1 MKTSGLFC
9 LLLAALMV
17 TSIAFADTTGSI
29 RGTVA
34 DSSGAL
40 ISKAHVV
47 VTNEDTN
54 ETRTADTGVG
64 GAFQFLL
71 LPTGTYSLRVEQTGF
86 KSYLLHGIHLTVNQ
100 VATFNVTL
108 QVGQVSAK
116 VEVRANAAQVDTV
129 TTQVGTVIDTKPI
142 MDLPL
147 NGRDLYQLIA
157 LQPGITVP
165 GEAYANNPVY
175 GVTSGPNPSMA
186 FSSGG
191 GRLVMNNFMV
201 DGTDSNGTFAN
212 QPVIALIPDAVE
224 EFRVIT
230 NTFNAEL
237 GRNAGSVVNIITK
250 SGTNR
255 WHGNVFEFLRNDV
268 LNARNYFELRERR
281 LINSINSEVL

>member
-1 MKTSGLFC
+1 MKTLRLSS
-9 LLLAALMV
+9 LLLAASMV
-17 TSIAFADTTGSI
+17 TSLAFADTTGSI

-34 DSSGAL
+34 DASGAL
-40 ISKAHVV
+40 ISKAHVI

-54 ETRTADTGVG
+54 ETRTADTSVG

-71 LPTGTYSLRVEQTGF
+71 LPTGTYGLRVEQPGF

-129 TTQVGTVIDTKPI
+129 TTQVGSVIDTKPI

-165 GEAYANNPVY
+165 GNTSSNNPVY
-175 GVTSGPNPSMA
+175 GVTSGPNPS
-186 FSSGG
+186 
-191 GRLVMNNFMV
+191 RE
-201 DGTDSNGTFAN
+201 T
-212 QPVIALIPDAVE
+212 
-224 EFRVIT
+224 
-230 NTFNAEL
+230 
-237 GRNAGSVVNIITK
+237 
-250 SGTNR
+250 
-255 WHGNVFEFLRNDV
+255 
-268 LNARNYFELRERR
+268 LNKL
-281 LINSINSEVL
+281 